1 MGIDME
7 KPNFKPAGDVLDSAL
22 IKLLHKN
29 AVNNGGELSQA
40 AEKFRIDMD
49 INKIDL
55 VADVDPKEEIKR
67 LAKALLRYMG
77 GSEHSTISYGAING
91 QLAWRKGVT
100 PSMIDR
106 VIAELTAA
114 DYIFEMQ
121 GVGLNNK
128 EFGQR
133 LRPKGRRMARHL
145 RGER

>member
-55 VADVDPKEEIKR
+55 VADVDPKKEIKR

-77 GSEHSTISYGAING
+77 G
-91 QLAWRKGVT
+91 
-100 PSMIDR
+100 
-106 VIAELTAA
+106 
-114 DYIFEMQ
+114 
-121 GVGLNNK
+121 
-128 EFGQR
+128 
-133 LRPKGRRMARHL
+133 
-145 RGER
+145 